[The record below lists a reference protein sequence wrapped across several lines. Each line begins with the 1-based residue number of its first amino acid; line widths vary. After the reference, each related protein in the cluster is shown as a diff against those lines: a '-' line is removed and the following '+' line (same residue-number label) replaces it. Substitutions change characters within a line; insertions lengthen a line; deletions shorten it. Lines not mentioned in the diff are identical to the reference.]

1 LLNSF
6 QEVSRFE
13 EVPKNSRDKSM
24 FDQQLIKKYSKTFKA
39 GSQIFSE
46 GDFGREMYIILK
58 GEVEIFRILDGKKS
72 QLAVLKQGD
81 IFGELAII
89 DKFPRSATAVAL
101 TDSVVLAVNSSAF
114 ESVILES
121 KDFTKKIIKLLS
133 TRIRRTNDIVLSIYK
148 KDREDKIISA
158 LNSFYNIELA
168 AKNIKIKGKIEKDKF
183 LNYIETY
190 KELNP
195 KMAEQYL
202 LDLKKQ
208 GKIEL
213 DGNIITLIDIDRRQ
227 KQSE

>member
-1 LLNSF
+1 
-6 QEVSRFE
+6 
-13 EVPKNSRDKSM
+13 M
-24 FDQQLIKKYSKTFKA
+24 FDQQLVKKYSKVFKA

-89 DKFPRSATAVAL
+89 DKFPRSANAVAL

-148 KDREDKIISA
+148 KDREEKIISA

-168 AKNIKIKGKIEKDKF
+168 AKNIKVKGKIEKDSF
-183 LNYIETY
+183 LKYIETY

-195 KMAEQYL
+195 KMVEQYL

-208 GKIEL
+208 GKIDL

>member
-1 LLNSF
+1 
-6 QEVSRFE
+6 
-13 EVPKNSRDKSM
+13 M
-24 FDQQLIKKYSKTFKA
+24 FDQQLVKKYSKVFKA

-168 AKNIKIKGKIEKDKF
+168 AKNIKIKGKIEKDSF
-183 LNYIETY
+183 
-190 KELNP
+190 
-195 KMAEQYL
+195 
-202 LDLKKQ
+202 
-208 GKIEL
+208 
-213 DGNIITLIDIDRRQ
+213 
-227 KQSE
+227 

>member
-1 LLNSF
+1 
-6 QEVSRFE
+6 
-13 EVPKNSRDKSM
+13 M
-24 FDQQLIKKYSKTFKA
+24 FDQQLVKKYSKVFKA

-89 DKFPRSATAVAL
+89 DKFPRSANAVAL

-148 KDREDKIISA
+148 KDREEKIISA
-158 LNSFYNIELA
+158 LNSFYNIQIS
-168 AKNIKIKGKIEKDKF
+168 AKNIKVKGKIEKDSF
-183 LNYIETY
+183 LKYIETY

-195 KMAEQYL
+195 KMVEQYL

-208 GKIEL
+208 GKIDL

-227 KQSE
+227 KQSA

>member
-1 LLNSF
+1 
-6 QEVSRFE
+6 
-13 EVPKNSRDKSM
+13 
-24 FDQQLIKKYSKTFKA
+24 
-39 GSQIFSE
+39 
-46 GDFGREMYIILK
+46 
-58 GEVEIFRILDGKKS
+58 
-72 QLAVLKQGD
+72 QGD

-168 AKNIKIKGKIEKDKF
+168 AKNIKIKGKIEKDSF
-183 LNYIETY
+183 LKYIETY

-195 KMAEQYL
+195 KMVEQYL

-208 GKIEL
+208 GKIDL

>member
-1 LLNSF
+1 
-6 QEVSRFE
+6 
-13 EVPKNSRDKSM
+13 M
-24 FDQQLIKKYSKTFKA
+24 FDQQLVKKYSKVFKA

-168 AKNIKIKGKIEKDKF
+168 AKNIKIKGKIEKDSF
-183 LNYIETY
+183 LKYIETY

-195 KMAEQYL
+195 KMVEQYL

-208 GKIEL
+208 GKIDL

>member
-1 LLNSF
+1 
-6 QEVSRFE
+6 
-13 EVPKNSRDKSM
+13 M
-24 FDQQLIKKYSKTFKA
+24 FDQQLVKKYSKVFKA

-89 DKFPRSATAVAL
+89 DKFPRSANAVAL

-133 TRIRRTNDIVLSIYK
+133 TRIRKTNDIVLSIYK
-148 KDREDKIISA
+148 KDREEKIISA
-158 LNSFYNIELA
+158 LNSFYNIQIS
-168 AKNIKIKGKIEKDKF
+168 AKNIKVKGKIEKDSF
-183 LNYIETY
+183 LKYIETY

-195 KMAEQYL
+195 KMVEQYL

-208 GKIEL
+208 GKIDL

>member
-1 LLNSF
+1 
-6 QEVSRFE
+6 
-13 EVPKNSRDKSM
+13 M
-24 FDQQLIKKYSKTFKA
+24 FDQQLVKKYSKVFKA

-89 DKFPRSATAVAL
+89 DKFPRSGNAMAL
-101 TDSVVLAVNSSAF
+101 TDSIVLAVNSSAF

-168 AKNIKIKGKIEKDKF
+168 AKNIKIKGKIEKDSF
-183 LNYIETY
+183 LKYIETY

-195 KMAEQYL
+195 KMVEQYL

-208 GKIEL
+208 GKIDL

>member
-1 LLNSF
+1 
-6 QEVSRFE
+6 
-13 EVPKNSRDKSM
+13 M
-24 FDQQLIKKYSKTFKA
+24 FDQQLVKKYSKVFKA

-89 DKFPRSATAVAL
+89 DKFPRSANAVAL

-148 KDREDKIISA
+148 KDREEKIISA
-158 LNSFYNIELA
+158 LNSFYNIQIS
-168 AKNIKIKGKIEKDKF
+168 AKNIKVKGKIEKDSF
-183 LNYIETY
+183 LKYIETY

-195 KMAEQYL
+195 KMVEQYL

-208 GKIEL
+208 GKIDL

>member
-1 LLNSF
+1 
-6 QEVSRFE
+6 
-13 EVPKNSRDKSM
+13 M
-24 FDQQLIKKYSKTFKA
+24 FDQQLVKKYSKVFKA

-58 GEVEIFRILDGKKS
+58 GEIEIFRILDGKKS

-89 DKFPRSATAVAL
+89 DKFPRSANAVAL

-148 KDREDKIISA
+148 KDREEKIISA

-168 AKNIKIKGKIEKDKF
+168 AKNIKVKGKIEKDSF
-183 LNYIETY
+183 LKYIETY

-195 KMAEQYL
+195 KMVEQYL

-208 GKIEL
+208 GKIDL